1 MRMSPAD
8 VAAAA
13 NAMRQAG
20 WLSRTPAAFQQAVL
34 ARCQWSR
41 MPGGTTLT
49 HGGDREGG
57 MYGIA
62 TGVVEVTPAVGP
74 ADLPMINISRAP
86 YWFGLMPVG
95 LGAPRAVSV
104 TTRGPCDIALVPQTA
119 LAALLSKQPEWWQ
132 LLTAQAL
139 EHFNTAAQC
148 AADLLIPDS
157 RRRCV
162 AVLLRAAGQRG
173 GDTKSSNAGLSQ
185 NELAAMANM
194 SRQTTGNVLREL
206 AAAGYVNLGYR
217 SIVLRDV
224 AGLQALLNA

>member
-1 MRMSPAD
+1 MR
-8 VAAAA
+8 
-13 NAMRQAG
+13 RGG
-20 WLSRTPAAFQQAVL
+20 WLSRAPAAFQDAIL

-41 MPGGTTLT
+41 IGAGTALT

-62 TGVVEVTPAVGP
+62 SGAVDVTPAVGP
-74 ADLPMINISRAP
+74 ADLPIINIARAP
-86 YWFGLMPVG
+86 YWFGILPVA
-95 LGAPRAVSV
+95 LGAPRAVGI
-104 TTRGPCDIALVPQTA
+104 TTREPCDVALVPRAA
-119 LAALLSKQPEWWQ
+119 LAALLSAQPEWWQ

-139 EHFNTAAQC
+139 EHFNIAAQC

-157 RRRCV
+157 RRRCI

-173 GDTKSSNAGLSQ
+173 GDAPGNDAGVSQ

-194 SRQTTGNVLREL
+194 SRQTTGNILRGL
-206 AAAGYVNLGYR
+206 AAEGLVDLGYR

-224 AGLQALLNA
+224 AALKALLDA